1 MKDTKRPITGALA
14 VLTALI
20 FTLSACAPATAQQSS
35 SAAPSAGNDV
45 VVVNEIGDLLANLY
59 DRVNPAV
66 VNIQVAQAVQV
77 RGDLPEDH
85 PSLPDLP
92 GFPDLP
98 ELPNDQLQF
107 GQGSGFVWDADG
119 HIVTN
124 FHVVDQAERVNVT
137 FSDGLTLEAKIV
149 GTDPDSDLAVIQ
161 VDPLP
166 EDIEPLKLA
175 DSEALRVG
183 ESVVAIGNPFGLEGT
198 MTTGIVSALGRSLPS
213 QARTADG
220 GTFNIPNVIQTD
232 AAINPGNS
240 GGPLLD
246 YEGRVIGINT
256 AIESSVRQFSGIGYA
271 VPSDIIAKIVPAL
284 IKDGSY
290 SHPWLG
296 IAGRTLTPGIRE
308 AMDLDKAQPGVLVI
322 SVVKDSPADDAGLQG
337 SEKEV
342 SIDGLQTLVGGDIIV
357 GIDGKD
363 IHEFDDL
370 LSYLVENTVVGQDI
384 TLTILRN
391 GKTITM
397 DIALGER
404 PSTNL

>member
-1 MKDTKRPITGALA
+1 M
-14 VLTALI
+14 
-20 FTLSACAPATAQQSS
+20 
-35 SAAPSAGNDV
+35 
-45 VVVNEIGDLLANLY
+45 E
-59 DRVNPAV
+59 
-66 VNIQVAQAVQV
+66 
-77 RGDLPEDH
+77 
-85 PSLPDLP
+85 
-92 GFPDLP
+92 
-98 ELPNDQLQF
+98 
-107 GQGSGFVWDADG
+107 
-119 HIVTN
+119 
-124 FHVVDQAERVNVT
+124 
-137 FSDGLTLEAKIV
+137 
-149 GTDPDSDLAVIQ
+149 
-161 VDPLP
+161 
-166 EDIEPLKLA
+166 
-175 DSEALRVG
+175 
-183 ESVVAIGNPFGLEGT
+183 
-198 MTTGIVSALGRSLPS
+198 
-213 QARTADG
+213 
-220 GTFNIPNVIQTD
+220 
-232 AAINPGNS
+232 
-240 GGPLLD
+240 
-246 YEGRVIGINT
+246 
-256 AIESSVRQFSGIGYA
+256 
-271 VPSDIIAKIVPAL
+271 IVPAL

>member
-77 RGDLPEDH
+77 GGDLPEDH

-107 GQGSGFVWDADG
+107 GQGSGFVWDAEG

-166 EDIEPLKLA
+166 EDVEPLKLA
-175 DSEALRVG
+175 DSETLRVG

-357 GIDGKD
+357 GIDGRD
-363 IHEFDDL
+363 IREFDDL

-384 TLTILRN
+384 TLSILRN

>member
-1 MKDTKRPITGALA
+1 MKDLNKPITGALA
-14 VLTALI
+14 ILAALTL
-20 FTLSACAPATAQQSS
+20 TLSACAPATAQQPNT
-35 SAAPSAGNDV
+35 AAPPAGNDV

-77 RGDLPEDH
+77 GGDLPDDH

-107 GQGSGFVWDADG
+107 GQGSGFVWDTEG

-124 FHVVDQAERVNVT
+124 YHVVNQAERVNVT

-161 VDPLP
+161 IDPLP
-166 EDIEPLKLA
+166 EGIEPLKLA
-175 DSEALRVG
+175 KSNALRVG

-213 QARTADG
+213 QARTAEG

-246 YEGRVIGINT
+246 YEGHVIGINT
-256 AIESSVRQFSGIGYA
+256 AIESPVRQFSGVGYA

-308 AMDLDKAQPGVLVI
+308 AMDLDKTQPGVLVI

-342 SIDGLQTLVGGDIIV
+342 TIDGLQALVGGDIIV
-357 GIDGKD
+357 GIDGRD
-363 IHEFDDL
+363 VREFDDL
-370 LSYLVENTVVGQDI
+370 LSYLVESTVVGQDI
-384 TLTILRN
+384 TLNILRN
-391 GKTITM
+391 GKTIGM
-397 DIALGER
+397 DITLGER